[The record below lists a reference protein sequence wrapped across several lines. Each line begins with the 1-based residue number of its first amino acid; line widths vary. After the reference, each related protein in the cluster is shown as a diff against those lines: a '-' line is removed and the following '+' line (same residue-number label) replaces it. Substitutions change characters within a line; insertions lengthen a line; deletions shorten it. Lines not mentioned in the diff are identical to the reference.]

1 MAFSKIY
8 STLLYTSGSKEKTK
22 MSQLVNT
29 EDETFS
35 SENL

>member
-22 MSQLVNT
+22 MSQLFNT
-29 EDETFS
+29 DDETFS